1 MQCTVSYRR
10 AGQRSTVASSSSSSS
25 RVVRRLISRTSPGQS
40 LTELALALPIL
51 LLLLG
56 FAGDLARVYFINT
69 QMTNAAREGAL
80 WAGHHYGDSSV
91 TSPNDNSTGPGY
103 VLNIMSVVNSEESTP
118 LLQCPPG
125 QMTVTVTPVPGTD
138 FLYPGGGTRQELTI
152 QVDCVVPAITALI
165 SNSGSFHLTTKV
177 TTFAF
182 N

>member
-1 MQCTVSYRR
+1 M
-10 AGQRSTVASSSSSSS
+10 
-25 RVVRRLISRTSPGQS
+25 
-40 LTELALALPIL
+40 ALALPIL